1 MVQRGNIAHTSRR
14 SHSSMPSVDEE
25 VEDVI
30 GRLKAAVGASLF
42 DRGAARGG
50 PSLFDRTYDADVPR
64 STVDDDFDP
73 VPSPVPRRRDDAA
86 LDDDAPGRHSTAN
99 YLHRGAAD
107 DEVRDILANL
117 YRVAV
122 TGGPI
127 PEDLKD
133 PAWDDRELPRW
144 DAPTRAKWD
153 PHATTPY
160 VMEGVMPPWHAKSY
174 YKVVAAVPKG
184 AVRASTSERAA
195 ELMRGVAGADGGRD
209 FDGTRGSIEYVSIYD
224 GVTRYA
230 PGLTVCHPA
239 RDTHG
244 GGLYVAESIEGCLK
258 RDKEMFPAASAML
271 TAPRAIARVRC
282 WNPDRLEEPVRYGGK
297 LAFTCCHVDEILP
310 YPTTWGAGI
319 KGAGTRT
326 WSATNDENADG
337 NSNVLRSSAEFR
349 YSVFSPSKRGSPRV
363 SYDDAML
370 DDAAAGMFGS
380 RGATP
385 SGTPMGLRGVVRKST
400 EAGSGLGELVDDEAA
415 AIVAELEA
423 RAVAGVHAAGR
434 RREAERTGAG
444 GKVAE
449 AETKGAERLL
459 RAQAKTVSLEEEVRA
474 MERRLDRAR
483 YGV

>member
-1 MVQRGNIAHTSRR
+1 
-14 SHSSMPSVDEE
+14 
-25 VEDVI
+25 
-30 GRLKAAVGASLF
+30 
-42 DRGAARGG
+42 
-50 PSLFDRTYDADVPR
+50 
-64 STVDDDFDP
+64 
-73 VPSPVPRRRDDAA
+73 
-86 LDDDAPGRHSTAN
+86 
-99 YLHRGAAD
+99 
-107 DEVRDILANL
+107 
-117 YRVAV
+117 
-122 TGGPI
+122 
-127 PEDLKD
+127 
-133 PAWDDRELPRW
+133 
-144 DAPTRAKWD
+144 
-153 PHATTPY
+153 
-160 VMEGVMPPWHAKSY
+160 
-174 YKVVAAVPKG
+174 
-184 AVRASTSERAA
+184 
-195 ELMRGVAGADGGRD
+195 
-209 FDGTRGSIEYVSIYD
+209 
-224 GVTRYA
+224 
-230 PGLTVCHPA
+230 
-239 RDTHG
+239 
-244 GGLYVAESIEGCLK
+244 
-258 RDKEMFPAASAML
+258 MFPAASAML

-349 YSVFSPSKRGSPRV
+349 YSVFSPSKSSSRV

-380 RGATP
+380 RGTTP

>member
-1 MVQRGNIAHTSRR
+1 
-14 SHSSMPSVDEE
+14 MPSVDEE

-209 FDGTRGSIEYVSIYD
+209 FDGTRGGVGSIEYVSIYD

-239 RDTHG
+239 KDTHG

-326 WSATNDENADG
+326 WSATTQTMKTPTETQTFFDHP
-337 NSNVLRSSAEFR
+337 
-349 YSVFSPSKRGSPRV
+349 PSFGTPCSPRP
-363 SYDDAML
+363 
-370 DDAAAGMFGS
+370 
-380 RGATP
+380 RGALP
-385 SGTPMGLRGVVRKST
+385 
-400 EAGSGLGELVDDEAA
+400 A
-415 AIVAELEA
+415 
-423 RAVAGVHAAGR
+423 
-434 RREAERTGAG
+434 
-444 GKVAE
+444 
-449 AETKGAERLL
+449 
-459 RAQAKTVSLEEEVRA
+459 
-474 MERRLDRAR
+474 
-483 YGV
+483 

>member
-195 ELMRGVAGADGGRD
+195 ELMRGVAGADGGGRD

-224 GVTRYA
+224 GVTMYA

-239 RDTHG
+239 KDTHG

-326 WSATNDENADG
+326 WCATNDENADG

-349 YSVFSPSKRGSPRV
+349 YSVFSPSKSSSRV

-423 RAVAGVHAAGR
+423 RAVAGVQAAGR

>member
-86 LDDDAPGRHSTAN
+86 LDDDAPGTNSTAN

-127 PEDLKD
+127 PEDLKN

-153 PHATTPY
+153 PHATNPY

-195 ELMRGVAGADGGRD
+195 ELMRGVAGADGGGRD
-209 FDGTRGSIEYVSIYD
+209 FDGTRGGVGSIEYVSIYD

-239 RDTHG
+239 KDTHG

-349 YSVFSPSKRGSPRV
+349 
-363 SYDDAML
+363 
-370 DDAAAGMFGS
+370 
-380 RGATP
+380 
-385 SGTPMGLRGVVRKST
+385 
-400 EAGSGLGELVDDEAA
+400 
-415 AIVAELEA
+415 
-423 RAVAGVHAAGR
+423 
-434 RREAERTGAG
+434 
-444 GKVAE
+444 
-449 AETKGAERLL
+449 
-459 RAQAKTVSLEEEVRA
+459 
-474 MERRLDRAR
+474 
-483 YGV
+483 